1 MNYLEPWFAVNDP
14 GLADELRREL
24 SSGHV
29 LTGLS
34 VTALARRRDRD
45 DVLFEIGD
53 GSGRLAQ
60 VHLSYQKESDSRWPL
75 TTVFS
80 TEAAWESSM
89 AADHDD
95 FQS

>member
-29 LTGLS
+29 LSGLS
-34 VTALARRRDRD
+34 VTALARRQDRD

-60 VHLSYQKESDSRWPL
+60 VHLSYQTESDSRWPL

-80 TEAAWESSM
+80 TEAEWESSM

-95 FQS
+95 FQR